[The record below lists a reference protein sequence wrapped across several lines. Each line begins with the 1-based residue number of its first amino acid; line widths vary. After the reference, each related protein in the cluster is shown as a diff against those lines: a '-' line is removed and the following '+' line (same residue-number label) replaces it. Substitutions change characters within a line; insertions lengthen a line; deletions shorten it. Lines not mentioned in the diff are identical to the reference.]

1 MSVTIISVGN
11 GGFNIA
17 SDIIKAGIFP
27 EHQFI
32 VVDTDKEQ
40 LEKNAE
46 YAGKSILFEKFG
58 RGKVKSALTGLVD
71 EVLDETS
78 DTIIVCTTLGGKT
91 GTKYAPLISLNAIL
105 RGKFVCNVFSMPYK
119 FEGTAKNNLAST
131 AWQLMMCTANL
142 TFQQYNDGLEHVENL
157 MMGEMDKPLV
167 DTISNTLSCHTV
179 QELSQMNNKQLMDLI
194 PKEYQL
200 QGIPLIRIVG
210 DAYLKITEAERKQ
223 LFDDL
228 A

>member
-11 GGFNIA
+11 GGFNVA
-17 SDIIKAGIFP
+17 SDIIKAGIFSD
-27 EHQFI
+27 HQLV
-32 VVDTDKEQ
+32 VVDTDTEQ
-40 LEKNAE
+40 LEQNSDKAD
-46 YAGKSILFEKFG
+46 KCILLDNFG
-58 RGKVKSALTGLVD
+58 RGKVKSALAGLVD
-71 EVLDETS
+71 EVLDGTS

-91 GTKYAPLISLNAIL
+91 GTKYAPLISLNSIL

-131 AWQLMMCTANL
+131 AWHLMMCTANL

-157 MMGEMDKPLV
+157 MIDEMDKPLV
-167 DTISNTLSCHTV
+167 DTISNALSSHS
-179 QELSQMNNKQLMDLI
+179 LSQMNNEQLMDLI
-194 PKEYQL
+194 PKEYQ
-200 QGIPLIRIVG
+200 PLIRIVG
-210 DAYLKITEAERKQ
+210 EAYLKITEAGRKQ

>member
-11 GGFNIA
+11 GGFNVA
-17 SDIIKAGIFP
+17 TDIIKAGIFP

-46 YAGKSILFEKFG
+46 YADKSILFEKFG
-58 RGKVKSALTGLVD
+58 RGKVKSALIGLVD
-71 EVLDETS
+71 EVLDSTA
-78 DTIIVCTTLGGKT
+78 DTIIVCTILGGHT
-91 GTKYAPLISLNAIL
+91 GTKYAPLNSLNAIL
-105 RGKFVCNVFSMPYK
+105 RGKFVCNVFSMPYQ
-119 FEGTAKNNLAST
+119 FEGTAKNNLASA
-131 AWQLMMCTANL
+131 AWHLMMCTANL
-142 TFQQYNDGLEHVENL
+142 TFLQYNDGLEHVENL

-167 DTISNTLSCHTV
+167 DAISNALSSHSV
-179 QELSQMNNKQLMDLI
+179 QELSQMNNEQLRDLI
-194 PKEYQL
+194 SNEYQ
-200 QGIPLIRIVG
+200 PLIRIVG
-210 DAYLKITEAERKQ
+210 DAFLKITEAERKQ

>member
-32 VVDTDKEQ
+32 VVDTYKEQ

-119 FEGTAKNNLAST
+119 FEGTAKNNLASA
-131 AWQLMMCTANL
+131 AWHLMLCTANL
-142 TFQQYNDGLEHVENL
+142 TFLQYNDGLEHVENL

-167 DTISNTLSCHTV
+167 DSISNALSSHSV
-179 QELSQMNNKQLMDLI
+179 QELSQMNNEQLRDLI
-194 PKEYQL
+194 PKEYQ
-200 QGIPLIRIVG
+200 PLIKIVG

>member
-11 GGFNIA
+11 GGFNVA
-17 SDIIKAGIFP
+17 TDIIKAGIFP
-27 EHQFI
+27 KHQLV
-32 VVDTDKEQ
+32 VVDTEKDD
-40 LEKNAE
+40 LERHAHD
-46 YAGKSILFEKFG
+46 ADKSILFEKFG

-71 EVLDETS
+71 EVLDRTA

-105 RGKFVCNVFSMPYK
+105 QGKFVCNIFSMPYK

-131 AWQLMMCTANL
+131 AWHLMMCTANL

-167 DTISNTLSCHTV
+167 DAISNALSSHSV
-179 QELSQMNNKQLMDLI
+179 QELSHMNNEQLRDLI
-194 PKEYQL
+194 PKEYQR
-200 QGIPLIRIVG
+200 LIRIVG